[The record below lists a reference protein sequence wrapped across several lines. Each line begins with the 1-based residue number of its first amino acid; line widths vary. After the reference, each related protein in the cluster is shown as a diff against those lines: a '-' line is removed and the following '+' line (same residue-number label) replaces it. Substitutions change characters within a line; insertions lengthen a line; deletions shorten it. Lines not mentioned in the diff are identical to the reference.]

1 MLKPNSSPN
10 QKQKWLTTTLPSG
23 GRINKCI
30 KPVPAPRNDAKV
42 KSTRSQSL
50 DAIDGNDEDVKKI
63 KNAYLKEGVSE
74 TNLNADNDRKNV
86 TDQDGDIGDD
96 TNNAKTN
103 NSNSINKSNT
113 CLNRSEDSS
122 IGSTTSLNNT
132 INSEP
137 NPSGSNSMLN
147 QDDTKSSSTTSS
159 AQYSMTDNSES
170 EPKRTL
176 LNKYV
181 KKVKSLMKK

>member
-1 MLKPNSSPN
+1 M
-10 QKQKWLTTTLPSG
+10 PSG

-30 KPVPAPRNDAKV
+30 KPIPATRTDT
-42 KSTRSQSL
+42 KSARSQSL
-50 DAIDGNDEDVKKI
+50 DAIDGNDEMVKQI
-63 KNAYLKEGVSE
+63 NSANLKEGVSE
-74 TNLNADNDRKNV
+74 NNITTDANRKKND
-86 TDQDGDIGDD
+86 DD
-96 TNNAKTN
+96 KTN
-103 NSNSINKSNT
+103 NSNTKTDNNKSNI
-113 CLNRSEDSS
+113 CLNRSEDSTS
-122 IGSTTSLNNT
+122 IGSSTSLNNT

-137 NPSGSNSMLN
+137 NPSGSSSILN

>member
-1 MLKPNSSPN
+1 MPVAKPD
-10 QKQKWLTTTLPSG
+10 T
-23 GRINKCI
+23 
-30 KPVPAPRNDAKV
+30 
-42 KSTRSQSL
+42 KSVRSQSL
-50 DAIDGNDEDVKKI
+50 DAIDGNDEES
-63 KNAYLKEGVSE
+63 NSGNLKEGVSE
-74 TNLNADNDRKNV
+74 DNINVDKNRKNAIHKNDNDDTTANSSITK
-86 TDQDGDIGDD
+86 IDD
-96 TNNAKTN
+96 
-103 NSNSINKSNT
+103 NKSNT

-137 NPSGSNSMLN
+137 NPSGSSSMLN